1 MSAALIGSSAG
12 SAAVAAAAFACVAS
26 TAAARCVRRWITKAS
41 TPAPP
46 PSARNGSIGMP
57 GSSDMMIITADDM
70 PSAVG

>member
-1 MSAALIGSSAG
+1 VA
-12 SAAVAAAAFACVAS
+12 AAVAL
-26 TAAARCVRRWITKAS
+26 RWVRRWITKAS
-41 TPAPP
+41 MPAPP